1 MNMKTKYEIVIDSIA
16 YAMGD
21 HSYNI
26 RWYFDFDEQDT
37 VPLIEE
43 TGCYPE
49 KGHRLLRIEP
59 IESWESFQI
68 MEDFVETITD
78 EVVQDKLWSALR
90 HRHPFSAFNKMLHY
104 TDQRENWFAFRDERM
119 RLIVERWMG
128 DEGIVYKDDL
138 FTCDSGSVLEYF
150 NEDDV

>member
-1 MNMKTKYEIVIDSIA
+1 MKTKYEIVIDSIA

-26 RWYFDFDEQDT
+26 CWYFDFDEQDT

-59 IESWESFQI
+59 IESWESFPRQV
-68 MEDFVETITD
+68 MVGFA
-78 EVVQDKLWSALR
+78 SASSFLR
-90 HRHPFSAFNKMLHY
+90 F
-104 TDQRENWFAFRDERM
+104 Q
-119 RLIVERWMG
+119 
-128 DEGIVYKDDL
+128 
-138 FTCDSGSVLEYF
+138 
-150 NEDDV
+150 

>member
-1 MNMKTKYEIVIDSIA
+1 MKTKYEIVIDSIA

-26 RWYFDFDEQDT
+26 CWYFDFDEQDT

-78 EVVQDKLWSALR
+78 EVAQDKLWSALR
-90 HRHPFSAFNKMLHY
+90 QRHPFSAFNKMLHY
-104 TDQRENWFAFRDERM
+104 IYQRENWFAFRDERM